1 MYNSRYGVPETLRFS
16 DKMCPSYSFMPFI
29 TQYTGSKAQ
38 QTKKMEEAR
47 VEKKTF
53 AFSIDS
59 ILSRTFERSE
69 ESKVSTASDAKVG
82 PDLDSGAT
90 TNPMEPLHHVC
101 VCCCCYC
108 SQCGEMLQADY
119 MPAMACQFAWSR
131 KALTETSLTGE
142 SQRRENVG
150 QIQKRIRR
158 HRTIFTEEQ
167 LDALEELFVQNQ
179 YPDIHTREQLAE
191 KTHLREE
198 RVEVWFKNRRAKW
211 RRQKRLQFSIHG
223 QDEWKNVLHSD

>member
-1 MYNSRYGVPETLRFS
+1 ME
-16 DKMCPSYSFMPFI
+16 
-29 TQYTGSKAQ
+29 
-38 QTKKMEEAR
+38 MEEAHM
-47 VEKKTF
+47 EKKTF

-59 ILSRTFERSE
+59 ILSRTFEKRD
-69 ESKVSTASDAKVG
+69 ESKVNTDSDSQHSSKDG
-82 PDLDSGAT
+82 PDLESGAT

-101 VCCCCYC
+101 VCCCYC
-108 SQCGEMLQADY
+108 SHCGEMLQADY
-119 MPAMACQFAWSR
+119 LPPMSCQFAWSK

-142 SQRRENVG
+142 SQRRESFG

-211 RRQKRLQFSIHG
+211 RRQKRLQFSLHG
-223 QDEWKNVLHSD
+223 QDEWKNVLHGD